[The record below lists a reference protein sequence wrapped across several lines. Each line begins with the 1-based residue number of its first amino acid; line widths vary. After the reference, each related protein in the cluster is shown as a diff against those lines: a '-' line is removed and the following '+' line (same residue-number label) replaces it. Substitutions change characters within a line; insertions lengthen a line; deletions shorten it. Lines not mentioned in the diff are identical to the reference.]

1 MTKKIL
7 TSTLAMTLL
16 AATPSHAW
24 FGSKK
29 TSPQTQDI
37 LNLQVSNAAETQ
49 SRQVLQDLSAKMTQ
63 RLNDIQTALD
73 THQENYAM
81 SLAKNTLDEVKIK
94 TGIDPK
100 AKLREKFL
108 VPTVFPE
115 NTKSMD
121 SLSEDQKNLIIQTI
135 KDFRGGLY
143 LDIVNLS
150 KRTTLLYIKA
160 LHAVIIKSGS
170 LLIEDR
176 NKIIKDLAT
185 ISIFPMPVQ
194 DKNGQTIT
202 VYDDQVANED
212 HVYMFNREIKMY
224 LLNAK
229 DLGISEVDFIK
240 YRDSLRGI
248 SSRNTSSPNT
258 SGEICMKN
266 ASSLYNINDMNSAEV
281 GCFQKYVDTT
291 SSMGQCM
298 SLANAIY
305 KISDMSQ
312 AQAVC
317 FNKFN

>member
-1 MTKKIL
+1 MNKAIL
-7 TSTLAMTLL
+7 TSTLAVTLL
-16 AATPSHAW
+16 AATPGHAW

-29 TSPQTQDI
+29 TTQQTQDI
-37 LNLQVSNAAETQ
+37 LNLQVSNATEIQ
-49 SRQVLQDLSAKMTQ
+49 SRQVLQDLSTKMTQ

-170 LLIEDR
+170 LMIEDR

-194 DKNGQTIT
+194 DKKGQTIT

-240 YRDSLRGI
+240 YRDSLRGF
-248 SSRNTSSPNT
+248 SSRNISSST

-266 ASSLYNINDMNSAEV
+266 ASSLYNVRDMNSAEV
-281 GCFQKYVDTT
+281 GCFQKYADTT
-291 SSMGQCM
+291 SSMNQCM

-305 KISDMSQ
+305 NVNDMAQ